1 MSQELVSGDLEPLV
15 LNSCFSTLSAL
26 GAGAVKS
33 SYEESLGT
41 GGMFAMRW
49 IFWVQTLPIGLV
61 FSWEERRIGLSALRM
76 QTAMNSLLTFMTSC
90 GAFNLMGH
98 SAVS

>member
-1 MSQELVSGDLEPLV
+1 M

-49 IFWVQTLPIGLV
+49 IFLGANTPYWSG
-61 FSWEERRIGLSALRM
+61 F
-76 QTAMNSLLTFMTSC
+76 LLGGKKDWTECTEDADSNEWLTDLHDLC
-90 GAFNLMGH
+90 GH
-98 SAVS
+98 ST